1 MTLMKL
7 RLDFHFTDLCQH
19 FRIYLFHGLCTQAFY
34 SRAWVRGDVIIC
46 FVKLKGTW
54 SQSNKFCLK

>member
-7 RLDFHFTDLCQH
+7 RLDFRFTDLCQH

-34 SRAWVRGDVIIC
+34 SRAWVKGDVIIC
-46 FVKLKGTW
+46 FVKLKGT
-54 SQSNKFCLK
+54 